1 MGTLASYA
9 NPTFIAQI
17 VRVVIETIGS
27 APALVALVVPPALV
41 ITTSVDNVV
50 ALV

>member
-1 MGTLASYA
+1 MGTFASYA

-17 VRVVIETIGS
+17 VRAVMETIGS
-27 APALVALVVPPALV
+27 APALVALVVPLALV

>member
-1 MGTLASYA
+1 MGTFSSYA

-17 VRVVIETIGS
+17 IRAVMETIGS
-27 APALVALVVPPALV
+27 APALVALVVPLALV

-50 ALV
+50 